1 MHRFCQGCIEKW
13 LRLGRHDCP
22 ECKHPCATRRAFR
35 RDGRIDELVAASLSE
50 FGLDPSGMEAEQL
63 DAERVE
69 EVEAI
74 LLHQEEAP
82 KGRAEQSAA
91 AL

>member
-1 MHRFCQGCIEKW
+1 M
-13 LRLGRHDCP
+13 
-22 ECKHPCATRRAFR
+22 
-35 RDGRIDELVAASLSE
+35 VAASLSE

-82 KGRAEQSAA
+82 KGRAEQRAA